1 MKYALTRLAQAVVIL
16 IVVTFLT
23 FWMQTLLPGNPCIVA
38 TGGLTSDELVAKCE
52 VDLKVGENVFVRYAD
67 WGTNFISGDLG
78 ESYVNGRTVWDD
90 LKQRFPP
97 TGFLFLYS
105 QVVALGVAVPGGIWA
120 AYMAGRKAKRNIPT
134 WLPFAI
140 VGGIVAVSIALGTS
154 VFTLILLAI
163 FATVV
168 IQTLR
173 GGAAQD
179 QLVSASAFFLLS
191 VPVVVLAI
199 VGQWLFAIRWNLY
212 DLSGYTPPSEGLFD
226 HVKSLWLPSVVI
238 GLSLSPVYLRLL
250 RADMIQNL
258 QQDFVNVAKAKG
270 MPPSTILLR
279 HVLRP
284 STLTL
289 LTVAGLNVAQLVNGA
304 VIVEV
309 LYDVDGMGSYLVS
322 KFLGREFIVVQT
334 LVALIATIFVLA
346 NLAVDLFYGVVDP
359 RVRVERSKG

>member
-1 MKYALTRLAQAVVIL
+1 MRYALTRLSQAAVIL
-16 IVVTFLT
+16 VIVTFLT

-38 TGGLTSDELVAKCE
+38 TGGLTSDELVAECE
-52 VDLKVGENVFVRYAD
+52 EDLKVGENIIVRYAD
-67 WGTNFISGDLG
+67 WGADFLQGDLG
-78 ESYVNGRTVWDD
+78 ESYVNGRTVWED

-97 TGFLFLYS
+97 TGFLFVYS
-105 QVVALGVAVPGGIWA
+105 QIVALVVSIPAGIWA
-120 AYMAGRKAKRNIPT
+120 AYMAGRPAKRPIPT
-134 WLPFAI
+134 WAAFAI
-140 VGGIVAVSIALGTS
+140 VGGLVAGALALGANPFS
-154 VFTLILLAI
+154 LVLLAI

-168 IQTLR
+168 VQTIR

-179 QLVSASAFFLLS
+179 KLVSAGAFFVLS

-199 VGQWLFAIRWNLY
+199 VGQWLFAVRWHLY
-212 DLSGYTPPSEGLFD
+212 DLSGYTSPSDGLYD

-258 QQDFVNVAKAKG
+258 QQDFVNVARAKG
-270 MPPSTILLR
+270 MPPRTILLR

-309 LYDVDGMGSYLVS
+309 LYDVDGMGSYLVG

-334 LVALIATIFVLA
+334 LVAMIAVIFVLA

-359 RVRVERSKG
+359 RVRVERENS